1 MFPVSKTGAFYLA
14 ASEPA
19 LDGMVAALRSA
30 DLAGGSNP
38 DDVLPS
44 AVYSAV
50 VLAAVDL
57 GAALIAA
64 GLPVDYVLGDA
75 WAAAVRSFTEAV
87 AAGSLAAAVELY

>member
-1 MFPVSKTGAFYLA
+1 MSKTGAFYLA

-19 LDGMVAALRSA
+19 LVGLVDALVAAG
-30 DLAGGSNP
+30 LAGGSNP

-75 WAAAVRSFTEAV
+75 WAAAVNSYT
-87 AAGSLAAAVELY
+87 AALAAAALAAAVELY